1 MSAVTTSGSNTPH
14 KHPSNRVA
22 PKYPGI
28 RVTCNGNQLVAQW
41 VETRITEG
49 GVFYPIT
56 PSTEGGEIYQGSYA
70 MGELNVWGQQKIA
83 VETEGEHAA
92 QGGATAFSVAG
103 RRTVNFT
110 SGQGIVYAMEQ
121 YYHAP
126 GKFSTM
132 VLEIGARAL
141 TKHALNVHCAHDDFY
156 AALDTGWTMLVSKDA
171 QQCADQAIILRKV
184 NELTLNPGMNIQDGM
199 LTTHSERTYLA
210 PEAELLREFLGAA
223 DEIIDC
229 PTPAQRE
236 LFGAKRRRVPEMMD
250 LKNPILLGP
259 VQNQEHHMNGVVA
272 RRNNFNEPILKF
284 LEDAYEEFG
293 RLTGRYYG
301 FLTSYK
307 CEDAD
312 TVFVSL
318 GCAADNIEAAC
329 DYLRDQRNAKVGSIH
344 VNVIRPFPEAAI
356 INALRGKKNV
366 IILERTDEGMA
377 GDNPLAR
384 DIRVALGKANEV
396 TNFGGALPALKP
408 EETPRI
414 FSGAYGIGSR
424 DFRPEHILG
433 AYEFAIGQ
441 TRRKDGRGAA
451 DGETY
456 FTLGIDHPYSVIS
469 KDTPSLLPDKSI
481 AVRFHSIGGWGMITT
496 GKNLGELV
504 GDFGQYISERAAE
517 RDADGFLVEKL
528 YVMANPKYRSEKR
541 GSPSSY
547 YLTVAPQPIKVNCEL
562 NHV

>member
-1 MSAVTTSGSNTPH
+1 MSQPSTMESGGFKKANSARPT
-14 KHPSNRVA
+14 

-28 RVTCNGNQLVAQW
+28 RVTCNGNQLVAQY

-49 GVFYPIT
+49 GVYYPIT

-70 MGELNVWGQQKIA
+70 QGELNVWGQQKVA

-92 QGGATAFSVAG
+92 QGCATAYAVSG

-126 GKFSTM
+126 GKLSTM
-132 VLEIGARAL
+132 VLEVGARAL
-141 TKHALNVHCAHDDFY
+141 TKHALNVHCGHDDFY
-156 AALDTGWTMLVSKDA
+156 AALDTGWTMIMARDA
-171 QQCADQAIILRKV
+171 QQAADQAVILRKV

-210 PEAELLREFLGAA
+210 PEAELLREYLGAP
-223 DEIIDC
+223 DEIIDS

-236 LFGAKRRRVPEMMD
+236 LFGPKRRRVPEMMD

-284 LEDAYEEFG
+284 LQQAYEEFG
-293 RLTGRYYG
+293 RLTGRHYG
-301 FLTSYK
+301 LITEYK
-307 CEDAD
+307 TEDAD

-318 GCAADNIEAAC
+318 GCAAENIEAAC
-329 DYLRDQRNAKVGSIH
+329 DYLRGQRNARVGSIH

-366 IILERTDEGMA
+366 IILERTDEGLA

-384 DIRVALGKANEV
+384 DIRVALGKALEAHKL
-396 TNFGGALPALKP
+396 GAGEMPPLSP
-408 EETPRI
+408 EQTPRL
-414 FSGAYGIGSR
+414 
-424 DFRPEHILG
+424 FRG
-433 AYEFAIGQ
+433 
-441 TRRKDGRGAA
+441 
-451 DGETY
+451 
-456 FTLGIDHPYSVIS
+456 
-469 KDTPSLLPDKSI
+469 
-481 AVRFHSIGGWGMITT
+481 
-496 GKNLGELV
+496 
-504 GDFGQYISERAAE
+504 
-517 RDADGFLVEKL
+517 
-528 YVMANPKYRSEKR
+528 
-541 GSPSSY
+541 
-547 YLTVAPQPIKVNCEL
+547 
-562 NHV
+562 

>member
-1 MSAVTTSGSNTPH
+1 MSSTSTVPQAEARPKGQSAR
-14 KHPSNRVA
+14 RV

-28 RVTCNGNQLVAQW
+28 RVTCNGNQLVTQY

-70 MGELNVWGQQKIA
+70 QGELNVWGQQKIA

-171 QQCADQAIILRKV
+171 QQAADQAIILRKV

-210 PEAELLREFLGAA
+210 PEAELLREYLGGV
-223 DEIIDC
+223 DDMIDC

-284 LEDAYEEFG
+284 LEDAYDEFG
-293 RLTGRYYG
+293 RLTGRRYG
-301 FLTSYK
+301 LIHQYK
-307 CEDAD
+307 CDDAD

-318 GCAADNIEAAC
+318 GCAADNVEAAC
-329 DYLRDQRNAKVGSIH
+329 DYLREQRNAKAGSIH

-356 INALRGKKNV
+356 IDALRGKKNV

-384 DIRVALGKANEV
+384 DIRVALGKGLEASK
-396 TNFGGALPALKP
+396 FGGSLPTLKP

-414 FSGAYGIGSR
+414 FRGAYGIGSR
-424 DFRPEHILG
+424 DFRPEH
-433 AYEFAIGQ
+433 
-441 TRRKDGRGAA
+441 
-451 DGETY
+451 
-456 FTLGIDHPYSVIS
+456 
-469 KDTPSLLPDKSI
+469 
-481 AVRFHSIGGWGMITT
+481 
-496 GKNLGELV
+496 
-504 GDFGQYISERAAE
+504 
-517 RDADGFLVEKL
+517 
-528 YVMANPKYRSEKR
+528 
-541 GSPSSY
+541 
-547 YLTVAPQPIKVNCEL
+547 
-562 NHV
+562 